1 MITFSTE
8 DISFSLPDKNKHKAW
23 LKSVAK
29 NEGKNIG
36 ELNYIFCSDAYLLE
50 INKEYLNHDTLTD
63 IVTFDNSED
72 GKIIEGDIFISCE
85 RVKENGE
92 KLGTSTTELHRV
104 MVHGLL
110 HLLGYKDK
118 KKEDKAQMTE
128 KEDFYISNSL
138 SRNLFHVKHK

>member
-1 MITFSTE
+1 MIQFCSEGITFSLKE
-8 DISFSLPDKNKHKAW
+8 KLKHKAW
-23 LKSVAK
+23 LNEVAK
-29 NEGKNIG
+29 QEGKKIL
-36 ELNYIFCSDAYLLE
+36 ELSYVFCSDDYLLE

-72 GKIIEGDIFISCE
+72 PKKIEGDIFISID

-92 KLGTSTTELHRV
+92 KLGTSATELERV

-118 KKEDKAQMTE
+118 KKEDKSLMTE
-128 KEDFYISNSL
+128 KEDFYI
-138 SRNLFHVKHK
+138 KQY